1 MHRQD
6 KTFHETWHKNI
17 LKRDA
22 REINKINIYKTILKI
37 VLILFIIF
45 TLSIIYKWSQKI
57 PDIELLNI
65 NKTQNLYQP
74 DTLVRPK
81 ILIKNKSKKPI
92 TIEAVRAKKDS
103 KNSNI
108 IILEKPKGHYALSN
122 KKNIY
127 FYSTKGILNS
137 NKGILQL
144 IESVKIETSDGMN
157 FITNNIVYNTKNNT
171 INGEDL
177 VTLDGKWGILKGK
190 GFSYNIEN
198 SITNFRGRP
207 KLSLYNNKGY
217 IK

>member
-6 KTFHETWHKNI
+6 KTFHETWYKNI
-17 LKRDA
+17 KKRDA
-22 REINKINIYKTILKI
+22 KNINKINTYKTILKI
-37 VLILFIIF
+37 VLILLIIF
-45 TLSIIYKWSQKI
+45 TLSVIYKWGQKV

-81 ILIKNKSKKPI
+81 ILIKNKFKKPI
-92 TIEAVRAKKDS
+92 TIEAIQAKKDS

-108 IILEKPKGHYALSN
+108 VILEKPKGHYELSN

-144 IESVKIETSDGMN
+144 IENVKIETSDGMN
-157 FITNNIVYNTKNNT
+157 FITNNIVYNIKNST
-171 INGEDL
+171 VNGEDL

-198 SITNFRGRP
+198 SIINFRGRP